1 MNTELA
7 KTFTPKTKEGEP
19 DHRYAP
25 DLVKIFSSI
34 RPEVLSRLEEFKN
47 KTTELEVKY
56 GSDALEF
63 SIGWLDYIYSLSS
76 DAPDNKWNSKGKGL
90 RKGLIVGLKDR
101 GFKSSNV
108 SKIIGAAEYIKK
120 LKDDLLIPDFKNP
133 NQVTENK
140 RVREILN
147 FVNPLPISA
156 KYLLG
161 GMTELGL
168 KKAMSYEND
177 SKEWDS
183 NTDTF
188 PSKPLTI
195 RVLEDLKQQYPL
207 NPDEKRGGGKNQL
220 SKLEEVEDNQETI
233 TIEATELKELTQAE
247 IANNIVS
254 LAKQLNTSEIWRDS
268 EIVEILKGAEKE
280 LIALGHMV
288 LTPLDKVLTNN

>member
-7 KTFTPKTKEGEP
+7 KTFNPKTKEGET

-25 DLVKIFSSI
+25 DLANIFSSI
-34 RPEVLSRLEEFKN
+34 RPEVLRGLEEFKN
-47 KTTELEVKY
+47 KTTELEIKY
-56 GSDALEF
+56 GSYALEF
-63 SIGWLDYIYSLSS
+63 CVSWFDYTDNLSTNH
-76 DAPDNKWNSKGKGL
+76 PDNKWNQKAKGL
-90 RKGLIVGLKDR
+90 RKGLIEGLKER

-108 SKIIGAAEYIKK
+108 SKIIGAAEFIKK
-120 LKDDLLIPDFKNP
+120 LKDDLLIPDFHNP
-133 NQVTENK
+133 NELEESK
-140 RVREILN
+140 RTRKILD

-183 NTDTF
+183 QTDTF

-207 NPDEKRGGGKNQL
+207 NPNEKRGGGKNQL

-233 TIEATELKELTQAE
+233 SIEATELKELTQDE

-254 LAKQLNTSEIWRDS
+254 LAKKLNTSEIWRDKQ
-268 EIVEILKGAEKE
+268 IVEILKGAEKE

-288 LTPLDKVLTNN
+288 LTPSDKVLTSN

>member
-1 MNTELA
+1 MNAELA
-7 KTFTPKTKEGEP
+7 KTFTPKTKDGET

-25 DLVKIFSSI
+25 DLAKIFSSI
-34 RPEVLSRLEEFKN
+34 RPEVLRRLEEFKS
-47 KTTELEVKY
+47 KTTELEIKY

-63 SIGWLDYIYSLSS
+63 SIGWLDYIYSLSP

-108 SKIIGAAEYIKK
+108 SKIIGAAEFIKK

-133 NQVTENK
+133 NQVIENK

-183 NTDTF
+183 KTDTF

-195 RVLEDLKQQYPL
+195 RVLEELKQQYPL

-220 SKLEEVEDNQETI
+220 RKLEEVEDNQETI
-233 TIEATELKELTQAE
+233 TIEATEIKELTQSE

-254 LAKQLNTSEIWRDS
+254 LAKKLNTSEIWRDS

-280 LIALGHMV
+280 LVALGHMV
-288 LTPLDKVLTNN
+288 LTPSDKLITNK

>member
-7 KTFTPKTKEGEP
+7 KTFTPKTKEGET

-34 RPEVLSRLEEFKN
+34 RPEVLRGLEEFKN
-47 KTTELEVKY
+47 KTTELEIKY

-63 SIGWLDYIYSLSS
+63 SVGWLDHIYSLSP
-76 DAPDNKWNSKGKGL
+76 DAPDNKWNSKAKGL
-90 RKGLIVGLKDR
+90 RKGLIAGLKSN

-108 SKIIGAAEYIKK
+108 SKIIGAAEFIKK
-120 LKDDLLIPDFKNP
+120 LKDQLYMQSFTNP
-133 NQVTENK
+133 NEMEEVWW
-140 RVREILN
+140 VRARLD

-161 GMTELGL
+161 GMTDKGIA
-168 KKAMSYEND
+168 KAMSYE
-177 SKEWDS
+177 KED
-183 NTDTF
+183 
-188 PSKPLTI
+188 KALTI
-195 RVLEDLKQQYPL
+195 RVLEDLKQQYPI
-207 NPDEKRGGGKNQL
+207 NPNERRGGVKNQL

-254 LAKQLNTSEIWRDS
+254 LAKKLNTSEIWRDS

-280 LIALGHMV
+280 LVALGHMV
-288 LTPLDKVLTNN
+288 LTPTDKLITNK